1 MKKQSEMHSADFQK
15 LLALALG
22 DLAVRR
28 TILENKVAEVN
39 QELRSLEKDAELE
52 KLDQRLPLFK
62 PTSTITGSLP
72 TRTLSLTRSNTT
84 RVFSRTAEYDKIRRD

>member
-28 TILENKVAEVN
+28 TILENREGNGQSKA
-39 QELRSLEKDAELE
+39 R
-52 KLDQRLPLFK
+52 
-62 PTSTITGSLP
+62 
-72 TRTLSLTRSNTT
+72 
-84 RVFSRTAEYDKIRRD
+84 

>member
-15 LLALALG
+15 LLALELG

-52 KLDQRLPLFK
+52 KLDQEITAVQADFDHYRQFADPNFKFNPAKYYQGLF
-62 PTSTITGSLP
+62 
-72 TRTLSLTRSNTT
+72 
-84 RVFSRTAEYDKIRRD
+84 

>member
-39 QELRSLEKDAELE
+39 Q
-52 KLDQRLPLFK
+52 
-62 PTSTITGSLP
+62 
-72 TRTLSLTRSNTT
+72 
-84 RVFSRTAEYDKIRRD
+84 